1 MAQTVESARNVG
13 DPGLIPG
20 SGRFPGE
27 GMITHSTILAWRIPW
42 TESLEGY
49 TPQGQRESDMTGRV
63 TVSLSTED
71 KLFGGH
77 SHTDDK

>member
-63 TVSLSTED
+63 TVSLSN
-71 KLFGGH
+71 
-77 SHTDDK
+77 